1 MRAPAH
7 AGRLRL
13 SERFVFALVFALM
26 AGFVV
31 TITASAAGLHFSLP
45 GGSATV
51 AGTQTTPAD
60 EAGSLTLQSAGTG
73 AVQNAERSAAGHAV
87 PVRPASPRL
96 NALLAAAL
104 RTVLS
109 AHHGTVAVGVIDVT
123 TGQQALYHAGTQFPA
138 ASVMTADILAALL
151 IRHQQAG
158 TSVTSRQARLA
169 AAMMESGS
177 DTAAAG
183 LWRAIGAGNGAAS
196 ANLLLKLSH
205 TSPGSGD
212 QWDLTATTVAD
223 QLALLTDLTSA
234 RSPLASAAR
243 NYALGLLA
251 GGPAA
256 DRWGVAAA
264 ATSGSGT
271 TGGSG
276 YAVGGGLPAGH
287 LWDVNSI
294 GVVTHAGQVLL
305 IAVLSGRSPT
315 EAAGRSL
322 ASAAAA
328 AAADV
333 VTRRA
338 A

>member
-1 MRAPAH
+1 VTRAPAH

-13 SERFVFALVFALM
+13 SERCVFALVFALM

-31 TITASAAGLHFSLP
+31 TITVSAAGLHLSLP
-45 GGSATV
+45 GGAATV
-51 AGTQTTPAD
+51 AGTQPTSAD
-60 EAGSLTLQSAGTG
+60 EAGSLKLQSAGTG
-73 AVQNAERSAAGHAV
+73 TVQNAERSAAGHAV

-109 AHHGTVAVGVIDVT
+109 THHGTIAVGVIDLT

-138 ASVMTADILAALL
+138 VSIMTADILAALL

-158 TSVTSRQARLA
+158 TSVTTRQARLA
-169 AAMMESGS
+169 TAMMDSGS

-183 LWRAIGAGNGAAS
+183 LWQAIGGGNGAAS
-196 ANLLLKLSH
+196 ANHLLKLSH
-205 TSPGSGD
+205 TSSGSGD
-212 QWDLTATTVAD
+212 QWKLTSTTAAD

-234 RSPLASAAR
+234 QSPLASAAR
-243 NYALGLLA
+243 NYVLRLLA
-251 GGPAA
+251 AGPAGE
-256 DRWGVAAA
+256 RWGVAAA
-264 ATSGSGT
+264 A

-276 YAVGGGLPAGH
+276 YAVGGGLPDGP

-322 ASAAAA
+322 TSAAAA

-333 VTRRA
+333 ATGRA
-338 A
+338 S